1 MLRRASQYV
10 VITVAAMGSMLAGA
24 SVVHQIY
31 KPDIT
36 IVPVPPKK

>member
-10 VITVAAMGSMLAGA
+10 VITVSAMGSMLTGA
-24 SVVHQIY
+24 SIVHEIY
-31 KPDIT
+31 KPDTT